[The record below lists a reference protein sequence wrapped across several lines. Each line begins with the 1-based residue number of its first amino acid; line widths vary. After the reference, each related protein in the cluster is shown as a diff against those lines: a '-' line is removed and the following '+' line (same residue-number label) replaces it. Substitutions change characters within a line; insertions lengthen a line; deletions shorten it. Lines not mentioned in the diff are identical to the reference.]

1 MKRFLFVF
9 ILAVAFIQQSFAQDA
24 SQYSREQFISGG
36 DTLLYRMLLPENFD
50 PQKKYPVLFF
60 LHGSGERGNDNEAQ
74 LFHGSKLFLQPQ
86 NRSSFPAIIIFP
98 QCSKDDFWANL
109 KRGDGK
115 TSERFG
121 FQKGGK
127 PGKAMELLIG
137 LISEFRSQK
146 YADKQQF
153 YVGGLSMGG
162 MGTFELLRHKPKVF
176 AAAFSICGGDHVEN
190 VKKYRKVPLWV
201 FHGGKDTVVPLEK
214 SEIVVNELKRL
225 KAEVKFTVYPEAN
238 HNSWDSAFAEPDFLS
253 WIFSHRK

>member
-1 MKRFLFVF
+1 MNKLL
-9 ILAVAFIQQSFAQDA
+9 ILVLLISGIVKSSFAQDI
-24 SQYSREQFISGG
+24 SQYSRERFISGG

-74 LFHGSKLFLQPQ
+74 LFHGSKLFLQPE
-86 NRSSFPAIIIFP
+86 NRKNFPAIIIFP
-98 QCSKDDFWANL
+98 QCPKDDFWANL
-109 KRGDGK
+109 KRGDGT

-137 LISEFRSQK
+137 LISEMKSQK
-146 YADKQQF
+146 YAAKDQF

-162 MGTFELLRHKPKVF
+162 MGTFELLRHKPKIF

-190 VKKYRKVPLWV
+190 VKKYRKVPLWI

-225 KAEVKFTVYPEAN
+225 NAEIKFTVYPEAN
-238 HNSWDSAFAEPDFLS
+238 HNSWDPAFAEPGFLS